1 MAAAISSNP
10 APSKSVTIS
19 SIDCPGN
26 SSARACSLAASSSGR
41 RTAYSFAVLAG
52 AGAFFHRSS
61 KGLNFTSTPPYQTT
75 ATGYYR
81 PRGPSISAQSKPRPI
96 NLPSSGNSPHIG
108 GAPNSTDGAGGGAGG
123 WRRNLSGVFEYS
135 SRALGLVWSTNRA
148 LSITLAVLTLIA
160 GVLPAGVAYVGAQIV
175 DAVIHAAD
183 LHHRAG
189 TTYLNNVVRYVA
201 LEALLVAA
209 TAMAQRGISLAQSL
223 LRAQLGQ
230 RVNVM
235 ILEKALTLDL
245 TQFEDSEFYDKLT
258 RARREASSRPLSLVM
273 RTFGL
278 LQNAIS
284 LVSFGGLLVRF
295 SPWAVVLLILAG
307 LPAFLAEA
315 KFSGEAFRLFRWRA
329 PESRMQIYLESVL
342 AREDYAKEVKLF
354 ELGPRFLDRYR
365 DIFTRLYREDRD
377 LTLRRDAWGFGL
389 GLLGT
394 AALYGGYVWI
404 AAETVLGAMT
414 VGQMTMYLMLFRQ
427 GQSAVSAALSAVSG
441 LYEDNLYLSNLFEY
455 LEQPVQG
462 SSGTLTAGPKPGDGI
477 RFEDVEFVYP
487 DSTAPAL
494 SHIDLHVK
502 PGESL
507 ALVGENGSGKTT
519 MIKLLTRLYRPTS
532 GRILLDGLDLQE
544 WDETVLRRRI
554 GVIFQDFARYQM
566 LVGEN
571 IGAGDERAFDD
582 EARWRSAAMQGLA
595 AEFVE
600 ALPSGYRTQLGK
612 WFKDGRELSGG
623 QWQKIALARAFMRN
637 EADILVLDEPTAAI
651 DAAAEAEVF
660 EHFRELT
667 RNRIAIVISH
677 RFSTVRMADQ
687 ILVLDEGRIVERG
700 SHDSL
705 LAEDGRYAKLFTL
718 QARGYR

>member
-1 MAAAISSNP
+1 MTARLSSLGADSSPVSAADQS
-10 APSKSVTIS
+10 
-19 SIDCPGN
+19 GLQ
-26 SSARACSLAASSSGR
+26 RSLFGVF
-41 RTAYSFAVLAG
+41 AYS
-52 AGAFFHRSS
+52 
-61 KGLNFTSTPPYQTT
+61 K
-75 ATGYYR
+75 
-81 PRGPSISAQSKPRPI
+81 
-96 NLPSSGNSPHIG
+96 
-108 GAPNSTDGAGGGAGG
+108 
-123 WRRNLSGVFEYS
+123 
-135 SRALGLVWSTNRA
+135 RALALVWTTNKA

-160 GVLPAGVAYVGAQIV
+160 GVLPAGVAYIGAQIV

-183 LHHRAG
+183 LHRRTG
-189 TTYLNNVVRYVA
+189 TTLLTDVLKYVC
-201 LEALLVAA
+201 LEALLVAL
-209 TAMAQRGISLAQSL
+209 TSMAQRGLSLAQSL

-284 LVSFGGLLVRF
+284 LVSFGGLLIRF

-342 AREDYAKEVKLF
+342 AREDTAKEVKLF
-354 ELGPRFLDRYR
+354 ELGPRLLERYR
-365 DIFTRLYREDRD
+365 EIFTRLYREDRD
-377 LTLRRDAWGFGL
+377 LTLRRDTWGFGL
-389 GLLGT
+389 GLVGT
-394 AALYGGYVWI
+394 ATLYGGYAWI

-427 GQSAVSAALSAVSG
+427 GQTAVSAALSAVSG

-455 LEQPVQG
+455 LEQPVG
-462 SSGTLTAGPKPGDGI
+462 SSSGHQKQGLTPGDGI
-477 RFEDVEFVYP
+477 RFENVEFSYP
-487 DSTAPAL
+487 GAAEPAL
-494 SHIDLHVK
+494 SNIDLHVR

-507 ALVGENGSGKTT
+507 ALVGQNGSGKTT
-519 MIKLLTRLYRPTS
+519 LIKLLTRLYRPTK
-532 GRILLDGLDLQE
+532 GRILLDGLDLTE
-544 WDETVLRRRI
+544 WDESTLRQRI

-566 LVGEN
+566 MVGEN
-571 IGAGDERAFDD
+571 IGAGDVRAFDD
-582 EARWRSAAMQGLA
+582 EARWRSAAAQGLA
-595 AEFVE
+595 AEFVDT
-600 ALPSGYRTQLGK
+600 LPAGYHTQLGK

-651 DAAAEAEVF
+651 DAGAEAEVF

-677 RFSTVRMADQ
+677 RFSTVRMTDQ
-687 ILVLDEGRIVERG
+687 ILVLEEGRIVERG
-700 SHDSL
+700 SHESL
-705 LAEDGRYAKLFTL
+705 MTADGRYAKLFTL